1 MARRRAHQTPRAA
14 KRTPVLTWRLDQRGA
29 ALAELLVALMI
40 AGIVLGTATATVL
53 RQQRTTA
60 SLGGSA
66 ARASQT
72 RAALGVLSVELSALA
87 VASGDL
93 VPAEMRDSSI
103 QLRAVV
109 AAGLACGDAV
119 GLAVLVADLGASA
132 TETVAA
138 DPHLGDTLW
147 WYDVADGGWRGRA
160 ISVADSVTTTCPL
173 DGGRTRT
180 ARRIVIA
187 AAESIRSGA
196 PLRITRPVRY
206 SFYRSGDGSL
216 QLGLRE
222 WSEAGHRF
230 APPQPVA
237 GPFVARDA
245 GDRSGFR
252 YFDADGT
259 ELPSGADGVDAERVA
274 RVRVTV
280 LARSGGQAIAGVRRD
295 SIDVALQR
303 EQ

>member
-1 MARRRAHQTPRAA
+1 MLTRR
-14 KRTPVLTWRLDQRGA
+14 VDQRGSS
-29 ALAELLVALMI
+29 LAEFLVALTI
-40 AGIVLGTATATVL
+40 SGIVLGTATATVL

-60 SLGGSA
+60 ALGGSA
-66 ARASQT
+66 ARGSQT

-103 QLRAVV
+103 QLRAFV
-109 AAGLACGDAV
+109 AAGLACSDAV
-119 GLAVLVADLGASA
+119 GLAVLVPDLGASS
-132 TETVAA
+132 TEPVAA
-138 DPHLGDTLW
+138 EPRVGDTLW
-147 WYDVADGGWRGRA
+147 WYGVSDGGWRGRA
-160 ISVADSVTTTCPL
+160 ISAADSVTTTCPL
-173 DGGRTRT
+173 DGGRART

-187 AAESIRSGA
+187 AAESIRTGS
-196 PLRITRPVRY
+196 PLRITRPARY
-206 SFYRSGDGSL
+206 SFYQSGDGSL
-216 QLGLRE
+216 QLGLHE
-222 WSEAGHRF
+222 WGEAGHRF

-252 YFDADGT
+252 YFDAEGA

-280 LARSGGQAIAGVRRD
+280 LARSAGQASAGIRRD
-295 SIDVALQR
+295 SIDVALQH